1 MPEEWS
7 GLRSPAGIAVNA
19 SGMIVATRMQRNTRA
34 GHLLRSYGLWVPIVS
49 VA

>member
-19 SGMIVATRMQRNTRA
+19 SGMIVATRMQ
-34 GHLLRSYGLWVPIVS
+34 GHQGLGTS
-49 VA
+49 